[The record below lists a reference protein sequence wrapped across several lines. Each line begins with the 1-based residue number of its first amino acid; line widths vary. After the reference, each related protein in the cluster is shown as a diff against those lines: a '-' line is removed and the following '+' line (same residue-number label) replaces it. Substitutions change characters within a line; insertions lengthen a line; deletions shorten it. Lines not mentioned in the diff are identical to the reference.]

1 VRAAAA
7 LAGSTVEV
15 DIAPDVEIAWNAR
28 PEVWP
33 RTSSRLTIGEGAKI
47 GEGVVL
53 SLRGGSISIGRRA
66 LVRRAVHMNATGEL
80 RIGDDTVVSWG
91 VIVHCAQGVAL
102 GDLSMLAEYV
112 TVADSNHVRTPPG
125 EPVHHRVRTAPVSI
139 GENVWV
145 GAKATITAG
154 VTVGDQAFV
163 GANSVVVDD
172 VPAGWLAAGVPATNR
187 RELPVG

>member
-1 VRAAAA
+1 MRAAAA
-7 LAGSTVEV
+7 LVGSSIEVE
-15 DIAPDVEIAWNAR
+15 IGRDVEIAWTAR
-28 PEVWP
+28 VDVWP
-33 RTSSRLTIGEGAKI
+33 GTDSRLTIGDGARI
-47 GEGVVL
+47 GDGALL
-53 SLRGGSISIGRRA
+53 SLRGGSMRIGERA
-66 LVRRAVHMNATGEL
+66 LVRRGVHMNATGDL
-80 RIGDDTVVSWG
+80 RIGADTLVSWG
-91 VIVHCAQGVAL
+91 VIVHCAESVEL
-102 GDLSMLAEYV
+102 GDLSVLSEYA

-125 EPVHHRVRTAPVSI
+125 DPVHHSIRTAPVHI
-139 GENVWV
+139 GRNVWV